1 MVFSVHRFGKK
12 IRLLRRG
19 AAPGRRKGYVSGDRL
34 WLFSTVELSPS
45 GRRIS
50 QREREREGE
59 SERRWVIDY
68 RCMLINGVIG
78 ASFWQKNLTFA
89 KGRHAREKKRLC

>member
-1 MVFSVHRFGKK
+1 MFYLAGGEVFKARVAPPACGAW
-12 IRLLRRG
+12 RG
-19 AAPGRRKGYVSGDRL
+19 PQPGLFNGENVCGLEPVS
-34 WLFSTVELSPS
+34 
-45 GRRIS
+45 
-50 QREREREGE
+50 GE